1 MNWLK
6 NLITFLLISYEK
18 YFRVNIYLHKN
29 KLYFILSL
37 MLEVILVKLYFICFL
52 MFNKCT
58 LLKFCVINYNKE
70 KKSQIKGDKK

>member
-29 KLYFILSL
+29 KLDFILSL
-37 MLEVILVKLYFICFL
+37 MLEVILVKLFL
-52 MFNKCT
+52 NLFFN
-58 LLKFCVINYNKE
+58 V
-70 KKSQIKGDKK
+70 